1 MGKKTV
7 RQANMELL
15 RMIAMMGITILHI
28 LYWNDAILLGTN
40 EITGLRIGGSVLE
53 SLCVPVVATY
63 VMISGYYDTG
73 IELRPARLL
82 RLLAE
87 VWFYSLG
94 IHLLL
99 RSTGQIPSGESI
111 WELARYVLPV
121 MMGHYW
127 FVTAF
132 VVMELFAPLLA
143 AAVDQ
148 VSKKT
153 LRGIVAGLLIY
164 ESVLKTVLPFQLTQ
178 DHQGYDLCF
187 FLLLFLIASYLRK
200 YGAPKLLSGKRRA
213 FLLYGASCVVIAAV
227 QIGAA
232 FLHART
238 GSFSYLVDSPFHYN
252 YLFAVTASIG
262 LFLGFRE
269 FRIPEGRAAAFIRSL
284 SPLTFGVYLIQCHAD
299 LLPGWPQLLA
309 KLTGVSAKT
318 TPAPVFFL
326 WVIGCAA
333 FVFAVCSA
341 VDALRRIMFDGVEKL
356 CRR

>member
-1 MGKKTV
+1 MRKKTV

-15 RMIAMMGITILHI
+15 RIIAMMGITILHI
-28 LYWNDAILLGTN
+28 LYWNDAFLLGTN
-40 EITGLRIGGSVLE
+40 EITGLRIAGSVLE

-99 RSTGQIPSGESI
+99 RPAGQISSGESI

-153 LRGIVAGLLIY
+153 LRGMIAGLLIY
-164 ESVLKTVLPFQLTQ
+164 ESILKTVLPFQLTQ

-200 YGAPKLLSGKRRA
+200 YGAPKALSGKRRA

-262 LFLGFRE
+262 LFLGFSGASRSGGKGSSLHPQS
-269 FRIPEGRAAAFIRSL
+269 FAAYLWRVSDSVPRRSSSRLAAASCETDRSVGQDHTGTGL
-284 SPLTFGVYLIQCHAD
+284 FPVGDRMCGVCICSLQC
-299 LLPGWPQLLA
+299 G
-309 KLTGVSAKT
+309 
-318 TPAPVFFL
+318 
-326 WVIGCAA
+326 GCTAA
-333 FVFAVCSA
+333 GHV
-341 VDALRRIMFDGVEKL
+341 
-356 CRR
+356 

>member
-15 RMIAMMGITILHI
+15 RIIAMMGITILHI
-28 LYWNDAILLGTN
+28 LYWNDAFLLGTN
-40 EITGLRIGGSVLE
+40 EITGLRIAGSVLE

-99 RSTGQIPSGESI
+99 RSTGQISSGESI

-153 LRGIVAGLLIY
+153 LRGMIAGL
-164 ESVLKTVLPFQLTQ
+164 
-178 DHQGYDLCF
+178 
-187 FLLLFLIASYLRK
+187 
-200 YGAPKLLSGKRRA
+200 
-213 FLLYGASCVVIAAV
+213 
-227 QIGAA
+227 
-232 FLHART
+232 
-238 GSFSYLVDSPFHYN
+238 
-252 YLFAVTASIG
+252 
-262 LFLGFRE
+262 
-269 FRIPEGRAAAFIRSL
+269 
-284 SPLTFGVYLIQCHAD
+284 
-299 LLPGWPQLLA
+299 
-309 KLTGVSAKT
+309 
-318 TPAPVFFL
+318 
-326 WVIGCAA
+326 
-333 FVFAVCSA
+333 
-341 VDALRRIMFDGVEKL
+341 
-356 CRR
+356 

>member
-15 RMIAMMGITILHI
+15 RIIAMMGITILHI
-28 LYWNDAILLGTN
+28 LYWNDAFLLGTN
-40 EITGLRIGGSVLE
+40 EITGLRIAGSVLE

-99 RSTGQIPSGESI
+99 RPAGQISSGESI

-153 LRGIVAGLLIY
+153 LRGMIAGLLIY
-164 ESVLKTVLPFQLTQ
+164 ESILKTVLPFQLTQ

-187 FLLLFLIASYLRK
+187 FLLLFLKHRRFKGEIFFLYLAG
-200 YGAPKLLSGKRRA
+200 YGIGRA
-213 FLLYGASCVVIAAV
+213 WIEAIRTDQLYIGSTSVPVNMVMGIVLAAV
-227 QIGAA
+227 AILAIA
-232 FLHART
+232 LI
-238 GSFSYLVDSPFHYN
+238 
-252 YLFAVTASIG
+252 SI
-262 LFLGFRE
+262 R
-269 FRIPEGRAAAFIRSL
+269 
-284 SPLTFGVYLIQCHAD
+284 
-299 LLPGWPQLLA
+299 
-309 KLTGVSAKT
+309 KKKT
-318 TPAPVFFL
+318 ENEQDT
-326 WVIGCAA
+326 
-333 FVFAVCSA
+333 
-341 VDALRRIMFDGVEKL
+341 EKNE
-356 CRR
+356 